1 MHSIK
6 ILLPALIVSSM
17 VACHEVLREPFGKD
31 VANLTDYELKGISAL
46 FELANLTMH
55 IPESF
60 ILSRHTSADVHSQIR
75 VFDDLASPNI
85 AAAGFVSAFL
95 DIINNDEDVAYYLKA
110 IDMRL
115 RMLRYSSTNYTTVLP

>member
-1 MHSIK
+1 MHFTK
-6 ILLPALIVSSM
+6 ILLPALIASSM
-17 VACHEVLREPFGKD
+17 VACDEVLREPFGANQ
-31 VANLTDYELKGISAL
+31 ANLTDYELKGISAL

-60 ILSRHTSADVHSQIR
+60 ILSKHKAADVHSQIR
-75 VFDDLASPNI
+75 VFDNLASPNI

-95 DIINNDEDVAYYLKA
+95 DIIDNDEDVAYYLKA

-115 RMLRYSSTNYTTVLP
+115 RMLRYSSKNYTTVLP